1 MASSNRKISVIMIA
15 DAVGYS
21 KHMEA
26 NEDATLASYKECEAI
41 LKDLLKKHNGS
52 IFNTGGDSVLT
63 EFSSA
68 VNAVECG
75 VEFQRAIKEKNSK
88 QDNQVNIEFRVGI
101 NMGDVVET
109 DGNLLG
115 DGVNIAARLEAL
127 SMPGGVSI
135 SKSVHDMIVGKTE
148 LTFKNQGLQKVK
160 QNEFYVYD
168 VVIDPTQTRTLKTKG
183 NSTRNNP
190 LILSAIGAGVLAL
203 GIVLFQNLFQ
213 SDNVGDDFQRIALL
227 SLDPG
232 SDDQTIINLASG
244 LTEDLSTS
252 LTSASKKLT
261 VVTLNEAPTDSEN
274 LYSEINARY
283 LIDGSI
289 RQSGSNVRISIS
301 LTDTKNQIK
310 IWSEKFDKEFNAEN
324 FFNLQDEIVENVI
337 DALIGNGAVLAQEVA
352 KNFSKTGTENLSAY
366 ECVNF
371 VRGQYFKNLSPEMH
385 SQGLSCLRN
394 SVIDDPEYKEA
405 WALLA
410 HMVAWGYSLYVPFF
424 QAIDK
429 EGLSEAFNAIDNAIR
444 IDKNYARAYA
454 TKAELYFY
462 EREYDSMMINAKKA
476 FELAPGDAYNVGH
489 IAYVTA
495 LSGMGCDEPEKIKIK
510 YSIDK
515 DACSRL
521 EWGYEKS
528 LLANKLDAVSSLTF
542 ENYGL
547 QAYYSSKNNWQ
558 AALDAMEEVPTP
570 SFHWWNFH
578 MGSSFHFLGDKDRAR
593 SYFNVVKEA
602 YGENAIEMLGEGV
615 KMWNYEPLF
624 HRFNHLIDEYSWK

>member
-1 MASSNRKISVIMIA
+1 MVV

-41 LKDLLKKHNGS
+41 LKDLLKKHDGS
-52 IFNTGGDSVLT
+52 IFNTAGDSVLS

-88 QDNQVNIEFRVGI
+88 QDNKVNIEFRVGI

-135 SKSVHDMIVGKTE
+135 SKSVHDMIVGKTK

-168 VVIDPTQTRTLKTKG
+168 VVIDPTQTRTLKAKGSTTK
-183 NSTRNNP
+183 NNVF
-190 LILSAIGAGVLAL
+190 LSAIGVGALAL
-203 GIVLFQNLFQ
+203 AFVLFQNVFE
-213 SDNVGDDFQRIALL
+213 SNNVGDDFQRIAIL

-232 SDDQTIINLASG
+232 SDNQSVINLASG

-261 VVTLNEAPTDSEN
+261 VVTLNEAPSEIEN

-289 RQSGSNVRISIS
+289 RQSGSNIRISIN
-301 LTDTKNQIK
+301 LTDTKTSTK
-310 IWSEKFDKEFNAEN
+310 VWSEKYDKSFTVSNV
-324 FFNLQDEIVENVI
+324 FSLQDEIVDNVI

-352 KNFSKTGTENLSAY
+352 KNFTKTGTEKLSAY

-385 SQGLSCLRN
+385 SQGLSCLRKA
-394 SVIDDPEYKEA
+394 VIDDPEYKEA

-410 HMVAWGYSLYVPFF
+410 HMVAWGYSLYVPYF
-424 QAIDK
+424 QAVEK
-429 EGLSEAFNAIDNAIR
+429 SGLVEAFNAIDNAIR
-444 IDKNYARAYA
+444 IDKNYARAFA

-462 EREYDSMMINAKKA
+462 ENEWDQMMVNAEKA
-476 FELAPGDAYNVGH
+476 FELSPGDVYNVGH
-489 IAYVTA
+489 LGYVVA
-495 LSGMGCDEPEKIKIK
+495 LSGLGCDEPEKIKIELNVD
-510 YSIDK
+510 DK
-515 DACSRL
+515 ACDRL
-521 EWGYEKS
+521 EWGYRVS
-528 LLANKLDAVSSLTF
+528 LLANDLDAVSTLTF

-547 QAYYSSKNNWQ
+547 LAYYSSKKNHQ
-558 AALDAMEEVPTP
+558 KLLESMEQVPTP
-570 SFHWWNFH
+570 SFHWWNFW
-578 MGSSFHFLGDKDRAR
+578 MGNANYYLGNKDRAKQFFKAVSD
-593 SYFNVVKEA
+593 SYG
-602 YGENAIEMLGEGV
+602 GEDKALQMFKIAAN
-615 KMWNYEPLF
+615 MWNIDKIL
-624 HRFNHLIDEYSWK
+624 HRWSHLSEEYGWK

>member
-1 MASSNRKISVIMIA
+1 MASSNRKISVIMVA

-41 LKDLLKKHNGS
+41 LKDLLEKHDGS
-52 IFNTGGDSVLT
+52 IFNTAGDSVLT

-75 VEFQRAIKEKNSK
+75 VEFQRAIKQKNSK

-135 SKSVHDMIVGKTE
+135 SKSVHDMIVGKTK

-168 VVIDPTQTRTLKTKG
+168 VVIDPKKTRTLKTKS
-183 NSTRNNP
+183 NSAKKNP
-190 LILSAIGAGVLAL
+190 IVLSAIGAGVLAL
-203 GIVLFQNLFQ
+203 GIVLFQNLFL
-213 SDNVGDDFQRIALL
+213 SNNVGDDFQRIAIL

-261 VVTLNEAPTDSEN
+261 VVTLNEAPTNSEN

-301 LTDTKNQIK
+301 LTDTKNQVK

-337 DALIGNGAVLAQEVA
+337 DSLIGNGAVLAQEVA

-385 SQGLSCLRN
+385 AQGLSCLRK

-410 HMVAWGYSLYVPFF
+410 HMVAWGHSLYVPFF

-429 EGLSEAFNAIDNAIR
+429 DGLSEAFNR
-444 IDKNYARAYA
+444 YR
-454 TKAELYFY
+454 
-462 EREYDSMMINAKKA
+462 
-476 FELAPGDAYNVGH
+476 
-489 IAYVTA
+489 
-495 LSGMGCDEPEKIKIK
+495 
-510 YSIDK
+510 
-515 DACSRL
+515 
-521 EWGYEKS
+521 
-528 LLANKLDAVSSLTF
+528 
-542 ENYGL
+542 
-547 QAYYSSKNNWQ
+547 
-558 AALDAMEEVPTP
+558 
-570 SFHWWNFH
+570 
-578 MGSSFHFLGDKDRAR
+578 
-593 SYFNVVKEA
+593 
-602 YGENAIEMLGEGV
+602 
-615 KMWNYEPLF
+615 
-624 HRFNHLIDEYSWK
+624 